1 MLVELVVGSLLC
13 SKTDGDFSSY
23 IQTLFY
29 EHPLNWDTPLIRTL
43 SNAPS
48 VSLLT
53 GFEFPFISLGIAY
66 FTERKTLR
74 KLYPGDLSEESCKY
88 EQFCCILSDCF

>member
-1 MLVELVVGSLLC
+1 MLLELVVGSLLC
-13 SKTDGDFSSY
+13 SKTDGEFSRY

-43 SNAPS
+43 SKAPS
-48 VSLLT
+48 VSLFA
-53 GFEFPFISLGIAY
+53 GFEFPFISVCSAY
-66 FTERKTLR
+66 FKERKTLR

-88 EQFCCILSDCF
+88 EQFCCIL

>member
-1 MLVELVVGSLLC
+1 MLVEFVFGSLFC
-13 SKTDGDFSSY
+13 SKTDGAFSRY

-43 SNAPS
+43 SKAPS
-48 VSLLT
+48 VSLFA

-66 FTERKTLR
+66 FKERKTLR
-74 KLYPGDLSEESCKY
+74 KLSPGDLSEESCNY
-88 EQFCCILSDCF
+88 EQFWCIL